1 MPSGLK
7 SFSDCFPLKKKLIF
21 NVNNLVS
28 CNDTTAKKEQIIL
41 LFLIGYFFIETSV
54 KVLLV
59 LLYTFVNNI
68 YLLGYWVHTSLA

>member
-1 MPSGLK
+1 M
-7 SFSDCFPLKKKLIF
+7 
-21 NVNNLVS
+21 NNLVS
-28 CNDTTAKKEQIIL
+28 CNATTAKKKQIIL

-59 LLYTFVNNI
+59 LLYTFVSNI